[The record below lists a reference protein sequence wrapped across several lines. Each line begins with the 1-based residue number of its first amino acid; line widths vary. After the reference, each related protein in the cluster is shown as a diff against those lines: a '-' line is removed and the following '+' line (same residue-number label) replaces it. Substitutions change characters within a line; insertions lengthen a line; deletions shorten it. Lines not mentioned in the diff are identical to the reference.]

1 MKCIIPRKKAQS
13 LLCFL
18 ALLLAM
24 PLSVTASPE
33 DEKPAVT
40 LAHTWDGTMDVSG
53 WWMSEKLDGVRGYWT
68 GKAMLSRSGQKFN
81 VPAWFTIN
89 FPPTALDGEL
99 WLGRQQFAEVVS
111 IVRSQEAGEAWRD
124 VRYVIFDAPGI
135 AGTFETRMAATSAW
149 FDQHPSSYAEV
160 LKQEVCSGEAH
171 LKKRLKAVE
180 ALGGEG
186 LMLRRPESLY
196 LAGRTDDLL
205 KVKSFQDSE
214 AVVVKHIEGSG
225 RNRGR
230 LGALL
235 VRLPDGITFKIGSGF
250 SDAERDNPPPIGS
263 TITFKYYGFTHNG
276 VPRFA
281 SFLRIREAM

>member
-1 MKCIIPRKKAQS
+1 MKYIIPRKKTRS
-13 LLCFL
+13 LLYFL
-18 ALLLAM
+18 VLLLAI
-24 PLSVTASPE
+24 PLSVVASPE
-33 DEKPAVT
+33 DENPPVA
-40 LAHTWDGTMDVSG
+40 LAHTWDGSMDVSG

-68 GKAMLSRSGQKFN
+68 GTAMLSRSGKRYN
-81 VPAWFTIN
+81 VPTWFTVN
-89 FPPTALDGEL
+89 FPPTPLDGEL
-99 WLGRQQFAEVVS
+99 WLGRQQFAELVS
-111 IVRSQEAGEAWRD
+111 IVRSQDAGDAWRD

-135 AGTFETRMAATSAW
+135 AGTFEARMAATSAW
-149 FDQHPSSYAEV
+149 FDHHPSSYAEV

-196 LAGRTDDLL
+196 LAGRTHDLL

-214 AVVVKHIEGSG
+214 AVVVKHISGSG
-225 RNRGR
+225 RNEGR

-235 VRLPDGITFKIGSGF
+235 VRLPNGIAFKIGSGF

-281 SFLRIREAM
+281 SFLRIRKAK